1 MLTIQTT
8 KSQKQ
13 TWLGV
18 LLVAAGAIGF
28 ASKAVLAKLMYRY
41 GLEAM
46 SVLTLRMLF
55 SLPFFLILIYWYSDN
70 AKLKTVRQKD
80 VFWLVVLGFSGYYLS
95 SLLDFVGLQYISAG
109 LERLILFTYPT
120 IIILASA
127 VFLKKPIQKNQIYAL
142 LLTYMGIFLAMSGDI
157 SPKNQNFLIGALF
170 VFGSACTYSFFLMG
184 SERIIPK
191 FGSISYSAWAMLI
204 ATFFMLLHYL
214 LTSRADLLHFPAEV
228 YYLSWMMALIAT
240 VIPIVLTVEGIRL
253 LGAGNMAIVGNIGP
267 ISTIL
272 LAYIFLGEAITFW
285 QIMGTF
291 FVLAG
296 IGLIGSKKK

>member
-1 MLTIQTT
+1 MSVVQTPT
-8 KSQKQ
+8 RFGQ

-18 LLVAAGAIGF
+18 VLVAAGAVGF

-46 SVLTLRMLF
+46 PVLTLRMFF

-70 AKLKTVRQKD
+70 AKLRTVQKKD
-80 VFWLVVLGFSGYYLS
+80 ILWLVVLGFSGYYLS
-95 SLLDFVGLQYISAG
+95 SLLDFIGLQYISAG

-127 VFLKKPIQKNQIYAL
+127 IFLKKPIQNRQIYAL
-142 LLTYMGIFLAMSGDI
+142 LLTYLGIFLAMREDI
-157 SPKNQNFLIGALF
+157 GIKNENFLLGALF

-191 FGSISYSAWAMLI
+191 FGSITYSAWAMLI
-204 ATFFMLLHYL
+204 ATFFMFLHYL
-214 LTSRADLLHFPAEV
+214 IASRVDLWHFPSEV
-228 YYLSWMMALIAT
+228 YGLSLLMALIAT

-272 LAYIFLGEAITFW
+272 LAYIFLNEPITLW
-285 QIMGTF
+285 QIVGTG

-296 IGLIGSKKK
+296 IGLIGAKKG

>member
-1 MLTIQTT
+1 MITLQPPNL
-8 KSQKQ
+8 KKQ

-18 LLVAAGAIGF
+18 FLVVAGAIGF

-41 GLEAM
+41 GLDAM
-46 SVLTLRMLF
+46 PVLTLRMLF
-55 SLPFFLILIYWYSDN
+55 SLPFFLILIYWYSDY
-70 AKLKTVRQKD
+70 AKLRAVRQKD
-80 VFWLVVLGFSGYYLS
+80 IFWLVILGFSGYYLS

-142 LLTYMGIFLAMSGDI
+142 LLTYMGISLAMSGDI
-157 SPKNQNFLIGALF
+157 SPKNQNFLLGALF

-191 FGSISYSAWAMLI
+191 FGSITYSAWAMLI
-204 ATFFMLLHYL
+204 ATFFMILHYL
-214 LTSRADLLHFPAEV
+214 LTSRVDLLHFPAEV
-228 YYLSWMMALIAT
+228 YYLSLMMALIAT

-272 LAYIFLGEAITFW
+272 LAYIFLGEPITFW
-285 QIMGTF
+285 QIVGTF